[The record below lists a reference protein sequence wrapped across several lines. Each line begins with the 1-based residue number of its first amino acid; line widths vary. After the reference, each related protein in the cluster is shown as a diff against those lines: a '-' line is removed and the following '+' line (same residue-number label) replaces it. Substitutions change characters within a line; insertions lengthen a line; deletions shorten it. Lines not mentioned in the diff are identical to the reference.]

1 MAIDSQVLTTVLQ
14 LCRNFDPVTP
24 EAVIF
29 GYAKLLL
36 MDETQIRNL
45 ITDEDMGDLDAA
57 RRWFSD
63 KKMDLKLIKSGL
75 MILSPLIIRDD
86 ERKADLEEFRNYLD
100 RDGKVSSPDILDK
113 ALSLSAID
121 FRKVFADGRE
131 MTHIFNVQ
139 EDMKE
144 ASKKYAE
151 AHADEKAAEEE
162 KKAKDEK
169 APRPQKQEGAPAES
183 EEEKHTEESGKRSY
197 KKESDAGEKDE
208 KKETSEGRSENNDEI
223 PDLEKLS
230 ERYRALNSALL
241 DVVKGQDH
249 AVLKFVQ
256 GINQGEL
263 LKHAER
269 GKRPRSYF
277 FFFGPPGVGKTLLA
291 ETAAEALGMPFK
303 IFNMS
308 EYSSHQSHEELIG
321 ISKIYNTAKEG
332 SLVKYVRENPECL
345 LVFDEIEKAHI
356 NVIRLFLQILGAGK
370 LNNVYRDEDVSFS
383 DVTIIFTSNVGR
395 ELYADRSVNLTTLPE
410 KVLIDSIAKEKDP
423 SGEPALPPEICSRI
437 ASGNTIMFNHLSIRH
452 LTDMVNTNFERIV
465 TDMESEYGIRITY
478 SNFLP
483 LMFLY
488 NRGGDIDARVATGQ
502 SGKFLKNEIFELL
515 RQMQKNTGGEK
526 ITSINID
533 VDWDG
538 IDPELMHLFRNEESA
553 DILFFTSEEY
563 DVSEALSS
571 DQYHVHRAAT
581 IEDARELVQGDLA
594 VAYIDPF
601 FGKNA
606 NSETVLSISD
616 YNTDGVRLFHELAE
630 NQSGLP
636 IYLLETDHSLSDVDK
651 QTFIQEGAVGT
662 VDLKPARIESFRR
675 MFEQTLEELYME
687 KESQAFTQRGWIV
700 DFNTKQEIS
709 GSDVKIT
716 IYNIRKRMAV
726 DVESRGSILSDAER
740 PNVRFG
746 DVIGAE
752 NAKEEL
758 AYFVK
763 YLTNPKKFLMN
774 GGKPPKGVLLY
785 GPPGTGKTM
794 LAKAMAGE
802 SDVTFLQTS
811 AAEFK
816 NKYVGVSEENIRKL
830 FARARK
836 YAPAIIFIDEID
848 AIGKKRT
855 GSEFTSGNE
864 SMLNTLLTEM
874 DGFSGSDPN
883 KPVFVLAATNFGV
896 GAESDGISSLD
907 DALIRRFDNKIY
919 VDLPKESERKLYIL
933 RVLENKGVTTVSE
946 NTAQSIAERT
956 TGQSLAVLQNVID
969 LAFRAA
975 TRAERAMTDDDL
987 LSALEEYNYG
997 EKKEHTPEY
1006 YRRVAIH
1013 ETGHA
1018 FLSYISGDKPSYI
1031 TIESRGNFG
1040 GYMQHANQEE
1050 TPSYTKEEL
1059 LARIRT
1065 SLAGRAAEQV
1075 FYGKDVALNT
1085 GASSDLE
1092 QATNVAF
1099 RIISTYGMD
1108 ENSLIVLGRKEI
1120 LSSALADDY
1129 VAKVN
1134 RILADQMAET
1144 IRIIEENKD
1153 RIKKIADVLVKEN
1166 RLTGKEFESLME
1178 TGELPPEGAAA
1189 EGESRKTQ

>member
-14 LCRNFDPVTP
+14 LCRNFDPITP

-29 GYAKLLL
+29 GYAKLLV

-45 ITDEDMGDLDAA
+45 ITDDDMGDLDAA
-57 RRWFSD
+57 HRWFSD
-63 KKMDLKLIKSGL
+63 RKMDLKLIKSGL
-75 MILSPLIIRDD
+75 MLLSPLIIKDD
-86 ERKADLEEFRNYLD
+86 ERKADLDEFRNFLD
-100 RDGKVSSPDILDK
+100 KSGKVSSPDILDK
-113 ALSLSAID
+113 ALQLSDID
-121 FRKVFADGRE
+121 FPKVFADGRE

-144 ASKKYAE
+144 AAKKYAE
-151 AHADEKAAEEE
+151 AHADEDEE
-162 KKAKDEK
+162 KDKKKKKDEK
-169 APRPQKQEGAPAES
+169 EPKPKKDEDEDDGAIVKGGDQKSSDEPS
-183 EEEKHTEESGKRSY
+183 KDSFEKETDTDV
-197 KKESDAGEKDE
+197 KKEAKKASGDKSD
-208 KKETSEGRSENNDEI
+208 NNDEI
-223 PDLEKLS
+223 PALEKLS

-263 LKHAER
+263 LKNSER

-356 NVIRLFLQILGAGK
+356 NVIRLFLQILGSGK

-410 KVLIDSIAKEKDP
+410 KVLVDSIAKEKDP

-437 ASGNTIMFNHLSIRH
+437 ASGNTVMFNHLSIRH
-452 LTDMVNTNFERIV
+452 LAEMVNTNFEKIV

-515 RQMQKNTGGEK
+515 RQMQKTSGGEK
-526 ITSINID
+526 ITSIDID

-538 IDPELMHLFRNEESA
+538 IDPELMHLFKNEEAA
-553 DILFFTSEEY
+553 DILFFTSEKY

-571 DQYHVHRAAT
+571 EQYHVHRAAT
-581 IEDARELVQGDLA
+581 IEEARELVLDDLA

-601 FGKNA
+601 FGKNE

-636 IYLLETDHSLSDVDK
+636 IYLLETDQTFSDVDK
-651 QTFIQEGAVGT
+651 QTFIQEGAAGT
-662 VDLKPARIESFRR
+662 TSLNLNRIESFRR

-700 DFNTKQEIS
+700 DFNTKQNITGGE
-709 GSDVKIT
+709 VKIT

-740 PNVRFG
+740 PTVRFT

-763 YLTNPKKFLMN
+763 YLKNPKKFLMS

-816 NKYVGVSEENIRKL
+816 NKYVGASEENVRKL
-830 FARARK
+830 FAKARK
-836 YAPAIIFIDEID
+836 YAPSIIFIDEID
-848 AIGKKRT
+848 AIGKQRT
-855 GSEFTSGNE
+855 GSEFTSGTE
-864 SMLNTLLTEM
+864 SILNTLLTEM
-874 DGFSGSDPN
+874 DGFTGTDAN

-896 GAESDGISSLD
+896 GSESDGISSLD

-919 VDLPKESERKLYIL
+919 VDLPKESERKLYIM
-933 RVLENKGVTTVSE
+933 RTLEQKGVTTVSE

-969 LAFRAA
+969 LAFRSA

-1065 SLAGRAAEQV
+1065 SLAGRGAEQV
-1075 FYGKDVALNT
+1075 FFGKDVSLNT

-1092 QATNVAF
+1092 QATNIAF
-1099 RIISTYGMD
+1099 RIIASYGMD

-1134 RILADQMAET
+1134 KILADQMAET
-1144 IRIIEENKD
+1144 IRIIEENMDK
-1153 RIKKIADVLVKEN
+1153 IKKIADVLVKEN
-1166 RLTGKEFESLME
+1166 RLTGKEFEALME
-1178 TGELPPEGAAA
+1178 A
-1189 EGESRKTQ
+1189 E